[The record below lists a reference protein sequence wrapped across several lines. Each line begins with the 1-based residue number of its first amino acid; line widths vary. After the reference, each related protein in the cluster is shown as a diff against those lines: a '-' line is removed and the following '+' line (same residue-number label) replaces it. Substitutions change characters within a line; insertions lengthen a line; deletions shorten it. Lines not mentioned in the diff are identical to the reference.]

1 MLLWWSF
8 TVITFSV
15 PYQPTHCL
23 ELCFMP
29 ITQYIHSFWAEYF
42 WEAHED
48 ELSEN
53 VILETQ
59 KHGIKCN
66 KPKHIISIQ
75 RKVHIISLLIS
86 WLFGLNWS
94 FSNFKVESVPRHF
107 LPWVFPLGASYKNKS
122 NTYFEYQAFKYGVEK
137 KEKEKL
143 VKIPLSTLHYQLD
156 QHSSQPLHLS
166 IPSSVEWLNQRW
178 KNNISPSSKH
188 HTFPEWFYHTIYQYD
203 NFNSAV

>member
-8 TVITFSV
+8 TVIAFSV

-75 RKVHIISLLIS
+75 RKVYIISLLIS

-94 FSNFKVESVPRHF
+94 FSNFKVESIPRHF
-107 LPWVFPLGASYKNKS
+107 LPWVFPLGASYKNRF
-122 NTYFEYQAFKYGVEK
+122 NTYFRVPSFQIWSGKEGKREASENSSLYPSLPTWPALFTTLTFEHPFFSGMIESEVEK
-137 KEKEKL
+137 
-143 VKIPLSTLHYQLD
+143 
-156 QHSSQPLHLS
+156 QH
-166 IPSSVEWLNQRW
+166 
-178 KNNISPSSKH
+178 
-188 HTFPEWFYHTIYQYD
+188 
-203 NFNSAV
+203 